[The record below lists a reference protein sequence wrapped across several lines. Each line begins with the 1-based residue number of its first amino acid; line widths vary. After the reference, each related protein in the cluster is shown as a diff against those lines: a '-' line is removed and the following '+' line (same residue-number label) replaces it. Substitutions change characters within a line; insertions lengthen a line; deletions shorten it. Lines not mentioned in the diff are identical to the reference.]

1 MTDRYIAF
9 ANSPVDR
16 RLVGAVGLPSPL
28 RLERWQAGRVRSV
41 DGPLV
46 IGGSGALA
54 EAVLPFA
61 GKLTDAVF
69 AAVEGQFELP
79 RWTAEHSPRAKAV
92 LFDASG
98 LTRFEQLVALR
109 DFFQPVLKGLDT
121 CPKVVV
127 LGRAPESLK
136 DPVAASVQRSLE
148 GFTRSLGKEI
158 RRGGNVQLLYVGK
171 GAEDQLEGALRFFL
185 SPKSAYVSGQ
195 VIRLAANSAQV
206 HDWSK
211 PLAGQRALVTGAAR
225 GIGAAIAETLARDGA
240 EVVLLDVP
248 PAREALEGLAA
259 RLGGRAVA
267 LDICA
272 ADAGQQLV
280 DALPEGVDIV
290 VHNAGI
296 TRDKTLAKMSSDF
309 WNSVINVNLNAPQV
323 LTQALLDGGKLHDN
337 EPGGIAGVDQ
347 RHRRQPRAEQLR
359 GEQGRPD
366 RPGPGLGAGAGQAR
380 HHHQRGGAGLHRD
393 ADDRRHSADHPRGR
407 PADELHEPGRPAAGR
422 RRNGGLVRPAVVRR
436 GQRPGAEGVRA
447 EPAGGLRRPLPPG
460 DRTPTR

>member
-9 ANSPVDR
+9 ANSPVGR

-28 RLERWQAGRVRSV
+28 RLERWQAGRVRPV

-69 AAVEGQFELP
+69 AAVDGQFELP

-109 DFFQPVLKGLDT
+109 DFFQPVLKGLDK

-127 LGRAPESLK
+127 LGRPPESLK
-136 DPVAASVQRSLE
+136 DPVTASVQRSLE

-225 GIGAAIAETLARDGA
+225 GIGAAIAEPRRATARKW
-240 EVVLLDVP
+240 
-248 PAREALEGLAA
+248 
-259 RLGGRAVA
+259 
-267 LDICA
+267 CCS
-272 ADAGQQLV
+272 
-280 DALPEGVDIV
+280 
-290 VHNAGI
+290 
-296 TRDKTLAKMSSDF
+296 TC
-309 WNSVINVNLNAPQV
+309 
-323 LTQALLDGGKLHDN
+323 
-337 EPGGIAGVDQ
+337 
-347 RHRRQPRAEQLR
+347 RR
-359 GEQGRPD
+359 
-366 RPGPGLGAGAGQAR
+366 
-380 HHHQRGGAGLHRD
+380 
-393 ADDRRHSADHPRGR
+393 
-407 PADELHEPGRPAAGR
+407 PGRPSKASPRASAA
-422 RRNGGLVRPAVVRR
+422 VPWPSTSA
-436 GQRPGAEGVRA
+436 P
-447 EPAGGLRRPLPPG
+447 
-460 DRTPTR
+460 RTPGSNWWRRCRRASISSCTTPGSLATRPWRR

>member
-1 MTDRYIAF
+1 
-9 ANSPVDR
+9 
-16 RLVGAVGLPSPL
+16 
-28 RLERWQAGRVRSV
+28 
-41 DGPLV
+41 PLV

-109 DFFQPVLKGLDT
+109 DFFQPVLKGLDK

-248 PAREALEGLAA
+248 PAR
-259 RLGGRAVA
+259 
-267 LDICA
+267 
-272 ADAGQQLV
+272 
-280 DALPEGVDIV
+280 
-290 VHNAGI
+290 
-296 TRDKTLAKMSSDF
+296 
-309 WNSVINVNLNAPQV
+309 
-323 LTQALLDGGKLHDN
+323 
-337 EPGGIAGVDQ
+337 
-347 RHRRQPRAEQLR
+347 
-359 GEQGRPD
+359 
-366 RPGPGLGAGAGQAR
+366 
-380 HHHQRGGAGLHRD
+380 
-393 ADDRRHSADHPRGR
+393 
-407 PADELHEPGRPAAGR
+407 
-422 RRNGGLVRPAVVRR
+422 
-436 GQRPGAEGVRA
+436 
-447 EPAGGLRRPLPPG
+447 
-460 DRTPTR
+460 